1 MSEEGDDARARKE
14 RADALR
20 RARDER
26 NARIESEADG
36 EDAVVEESP
45 AEDEGKAEDG
55 EPNYV
60 DLIDQR
66 MRRDRQ
72 PDE

>member
-1 MSEEGDDARARKE
+1 MSDADDAQGRKA
-14 RADALR
+14 RADAIR

-26 NARIESEADG
+26 NARIKSDNPDEADAAAD
-36 EDAVVEESP
+36 EDS
-45 AEDEGKAEDG
+45 EGGGSDSA
-55 EPNYV
+55 NYV

-72 PDE
+72 DDK